1 MAIKL
6 AGLWVA
12 LALAGCSGDPPAA
25 TDGGTD
31 AGDPPAIDAGYD
43 AGPPPPPVTY
53 STARGTLTG
62 ADAFPVVS
70 AQTILQ
76 VASDGGPADYVAF
89 QVSDA
94 SQCFPATLDGGSLG
108 PPPAVAH
115 VLTGFVRN
123 FDGSAV
129 QPGSYLIGFTHGNQV
144 QAYTQL
150 IEFDRAT
157 GNSATL
163 LAISG
168 YITVRDIDGGHLDSS
183 IDVTLG
189 DPVTQWELP
198 LSGDFTSDGCGP

>member
-1 MAIKL
+1 MATRIAVL
-6 AGLWVA
+6 GVA
-12 LALAGCSGDPPAA
+12 LALAGCSGDPPGPSDA
-25 TDGGTD
+25 GVD

-43 AGPPPPPVTY
+43 AGPPPAPVTFT
-53 STARGTLTG
+53 TARGTLTG
-62 ADAFPVVS
+62 ANAFPVVS

-76 VASDGGPADYVAF
+76 TTDGGSADYVSF

-108 PPPAVAH
+108 PPPPVAH

-123 FDGSAV
+123 FDGSPV
-129 QPGSYLIGFTHGNQV
+129 QPGSYVIGFTQNNQV

-163 LAISG
+163 LAVSG
-168 YITVRDIDGGHLDSS
+168 FITVNALDGGHMDSTL
-183 IDVTLG
+183 DVTLG

-198 LSGDFTSDGCGP
+198 LQGNFTSDACGP